1 MYFFIIYNL
10 ISGIQ
15 LLSLDKVKLL
25 KDCRTQKKDRVV
37 CRQDVCD
44 SQYHMI
50 SQNCHQWLS
59 VESNNHRYIFGT
71 KLGKLSHPAALYFQF
86 RMTVL
91 TSVLPDKIILICM
104 VATYMYM
111 YGNRSIDVVIFCDNS
126 PLLETLKAF
135 ENLKSWHEHSQ

>member
-1 MYFFIIYNL
+1 
-10 ISGIQ
+10 
-15 LLSLDKVKLL
+15 
-25 KDCRTQKKDRVV
+25 
-37 CRQDVCD
+37 
-44 SQYHMI
+44 MI

-91 TSVLPDKIILICM
+91 TSVLPDKVILFCM

-111 YGNRSIDVVIFCDNS
+111 YGSRFIKLVIFCDNLL
-126 PLLETLKAF
+126 LLETWKAF
-135 ENLKSWHEHSQ
+135 EILKSSEMARTFAIKFKLLSFVCKFNIIITFNTCRDFETPQRTIPSSLLWLLI